1 MITVNNP
8 QMITIFLL
16 GVGIGV
22 TISMVIYNIIMR

>member
-1 MITVNNP
+1 MITVNIP

-22 TISMVIYNIIMR
+22 TISLVIYNIIMR

>member
-1 MITVNNP
+1 MITVNIP

-22 TISMVIYNIIMR
+22 TISIVIYNIIMR

>member
-1 MITVNNP
+1 MITVNIP